1 MNKCM
6 ERYVVYHRK
15 RELKG
20 HMCVCE
26 KNLAME
32 CDREK
37 NPTCLTGTKKK
48 TCKKKLPSPPLKNLM
63 ACP

>member
-6 ERYVVYHRK
+6 ERYVVYNLK

-20 HMCVCE
+20 HMCVSE
-26 KNLAME
+26 KNLAMK

-37 NPTCLTGTKKK
+37 NPTCLIGTKKK
-48 TCKKKLPSPPLKNLM
+48 TCTKKLSNPPLKNLTVR
-63 ACP
+63 P